1 MAKPN
6 LLIVG
11 AGGVGAV
18 AAHKAAQFAADFGS
32 IALASRTEAK
42 LQQVA
47 QDVAGRNPD
56 ITLGQDLVTETV
68 DARDREQVSGLIRK
82 LDAGIVLNLATP
94 YCNTA
99 IMDACIETGADYID
113 TAVAEEEHVENVPAP
128 WYANFEWPRK
138 ADFDKADAN
147 AVLGIGFDPGVV
159 NIFCAYA
166 KRHLLDEIE
175 SIDIIDVN
183 GGDHGRYFAT
193 NFDPDTNLREIRED
207 VIYWEDGAFKTIP
220 HHSRKM
226 TVDLPVVGQ
235 HDVYSMGHD
244 ELHSLPR
251 AFPEAKRIEF
261 WMGFGERYL
270 RVFDVLENLG
280 LISSIPVEVEGVKM
294 APLKMVKAV
303 LPDPATLAEG
313 YAGEVCIGCD
323 IRGNKDGKPRRIFI
337 YSTCDH
343 TECFREVG
351 SQAISYTTG
360 VPAVAAAL
368 LLARGEWNPQ
378 TMVNVEELDPDPYLD
393 LMPEVGIDWKVI
405 DLPLDGSWP
414 GMSGHNSAGATHVSG
429 QGVS

>member
-1 MAKPN
+1 MSKPN
-6 LLIVG
+6 LLIIG

-18 AAHKAAQFAADFGS
+18 AAHKAVQFAGDFGV
-32 IALASRTEAK
+32 IALASRTPEK
-42 LQQVA
+42 LDAVA
-47 QDVAGRNPD
+47 ADVVSRQNGVV
-56 ITLGQDLVTETV
+56 LGETFVTEAV
-68 DARDREQVSGLIRK
+68 DARDQSQVTALIRK
-82 LDAGIVLNLATP
+82 LKADIVLNLATP
-94 YCNTA
+94 YCNVA
-99 IMDACIETGADYID
+99 ILDACLETGAHYID
-113 TAVAEEEHVENVPAP
+113 TAVAEDEHVENAPAP

-138 ADFDKADAN
+138 PSFEEKGIS

-159 NIFCAYA
+159 NVFCAHA
-166 KRHLLDEIE
+166 KRHLLDDIE

-207 VIYWEDGAFKTIP
+207 VIYWENGAFKTIP

-226 TVDLPVVGQ
+226 TVTLPIVGQ

-313 YAGEVCIGCD
+313 YTGKVCIGCD
-323 IRGNKDGKPRRIFI
+323 IKGMKDGKPRRVFV

-343 TECFREVG
+343 TDCFKEVG

-360 VPAVAAAL
+360 VPAIAAAL
-368 LLARGEWNPQ
+368 LVARGVWAPK
-378 TMVNVEELDPDPYLD
+378 TMANVEELDPDPYLD
-393 LMPEVGIDWKVI
+393 LMPQVGIDWQVI
-405 DLPLDGSWP
+405 DLPVDGGWP
-414 GMSGHNSAGATHVSG
+414 DQDAEGDAA
-429 QGVS
+429 